1 MYTSSRILLVDDEPD
16 VREILQLFLTD
27 LGYEVE
33 TAADGTEA
41 LAAFDRRPVDL
52 LLSDIK
58 MPGVDGIELLCRV
71 KEKDP
76 ETEVVLITGHGDM
89 ALAIESLKNDAA
101 DFITKPIDHDVL
113 EFSLRRAL
121 EKQAMR
127 RKLREHTENLERLV
141 AEKSAQLVEA
151 ERLAA
156 IGQTVA
162 DLAHTIKNIAGSL
175 KGGLFVLKKG
185 IELEDSRYLHQ
196 GWGMIGGN
204 VERIRGLS
212 LDLLNFGKAGQ
223 LRCRLVDP
231 LGPAKDV
238 VDLHRA
244 TAADRGIDL
253 QLEAGDG
260 LKPVLFDPEAMHRC
274 LDNLVGN
281 ALEAFEGVGDDV
293 PRKVTVQVR
302 SRAGGGVEYRLAD
315 TGTGMD
321 KATRERLFQSFFST
335 KGMRGTGI
343 GMMTV
348 KKIVDLHGGI
358 IDVDSSPG
366 SGTTVSVA
374 LPAKAGQ
381 EVD

>member
-1 MYTSSRILLVDDEPD
+1 
-16 VREILQLFLTD
+16 
-27 LGYEVE
+27 
-33 TAADGTEA
+33 
-41 LAAFDRRPVDL
+41 
-52 LLSDIK
+52 
-58 MPGVDGIELLCRV
+58 
-71 KEKDP
+71 
-76 ETEVVLITGHGDM
+76 
-89 ALAIESLKNDAA
+89 
-101 DFITKPIDHDVL
+101 
-113 EFSLRRAL
+113 
-121 EKQAMR
+121 MR
-127 RKLREHTENLERLV
+127 RQLREYTENLERLV

-185 IELEDSRYLHQ
+185 IELEDARYLQQ
-196 GWGMIGGN
+196 GWGMIGKN
-204 VERIRGLS
+204 VERIKDMS

-223 LRCRLVDP
+223 LKCRLIDP
-231 LGPAKDV
+231 LGPAADV
-238 VDLHRA
+238 VDLHRS
-244 TAADRGIDL
+244 TAAERGVDL
-253 QLEAGDG
+253 HLETGDG
-260 LKPVLFDPEAMHRC
+260 LAPVLFDPEAINRC

-302 SRAGGGVEYRLAD
+302 PRAGGGVEYRVAD

-348 KKIVDLHGGI
+348 KKIVDLHGGRV
-358 IDVDSSPG
+358 DVDSSPG
-366 SGTTVSVA
+366 AGTAVSVV
-374 LPAKAGQ
+374 LPARAGQ
-381 EVD
+381 GVD